1 MEIDQLRQRHE
12 RVLRRRSV
20 LETDNKE
27 KFMPENA
34 KLPALQIQNVTKTFG
49 KKTAVDNVSF
59 DLFPGEVFGFLG
71 PNGAGKTTIIKMVMG
86 FFRPDEGTII
96 INGFNRKTHYEAAM
110 ASIGGIVENPEMY
123 NTLSARLNLKMYAR
137 LHKGVTKERIDEVL
151 KLVGLLDRADD
162 PVKKYSLGMKQRIG
176 LAQAMLHRPKV
187 LILDEPT
194 NGLDPAGIHLLR
206 DILKHLAHEEGV
218 AVMVSSHL
226 LSEMQLMCDRIGII
240 NKGKL
245 LRICSIDDL
254 MNQAQNS
261 SIYRIKTSDP
271 SKAEK
276 ILSEKYENRI
286 TNVNSDTLDIEIE
299 EENINECVRLLV
311 ASGSDI
317 LGVQKLESSLED
329 AFLEIMG
336 GGSQIE

>member
-1 MEIDQLRQRHE
+1 MSSSDIR
-12 RVLRRRSV
+12 
-20 LETDNKE
+20 
-27 KFMPENA
+27 
-34 KLPALQIQNVTKTFG
+34 PALQIQNVTKTFG
-49 KKTAVDNVSF
+49 RKTAVDNVSF
-59 DLFPGEVFGFLG
+59 DLYPGEVFGFLG

-137 LHKGVTKERIDEVL
+137 LHKGVTSERIDEVL
-151 KLVGLLDRADD
+151 ELVGLSDRADD

-176 LAQAMLHRPKV
+176 LAQAMLHHPKV

-206 DILKHLAHEEGV
+206 DVLKKLAHEEGV

-240 NKGKL
+240 SHGKL
-245 LRICSIDDL
+245 LQICSIEDL
-254 MNQAQNS
+254 MQKAQS
-261 SIYRIKTSDP
+261 SSVYRIKTSNP
-271 SKAEK
+271 SKAKE
-276 ILSEKYENRI
+276 ILSEVYPNRI
-286 TNVNSDTLDIEIE
+286 SNIGSDTLDIEIDE
-299 EENINECVRLLV
+299 TQINECVRTLV

-317 LGVQKLESSLED
+317 LGVQKQESTLED
-329 AFLEIMG
+329 IFLEITG
-336 GGSQIE
+336 GGSENE

>member
-1 MEIDQLRQRHE
+1 MADNEEKEMTQSE
-12 RVLRRRSV
+12 R
-20 LETDNKE
+20 K
-27 KFMPENA
+27 
-34 KLPALQIQNVTKTFG
+34 PALQIQNVTKTFG

-96 INGFNRKTHYEAAM
+96 INGYNRKTHYEAAM
-110 ASIGGIVENPEMY
+110 SSIGGIVENPEMY
-123 NTLSARLNLKMYAR
+123 NTLSARMNLKMYAR
-137 LHKGVTKERIDEVL
+137 LHKGVTKERINEVIE
-151 KLVGLLDRADD
+151 LVGLTERADD
-162 PVKKYSLGMKQRIG
+162 PIKKYSLGMKQRIG

-194 NGLDPAGIHLLR
+194 NGLDPAGIHQLR
-206 DILKHLAHEEGV
+206 DILKQLAHEEGV

-240 NKGKL
+240 NHGKL

-254 MNQAQNS
+254 MTQAQNS
-261 SIYRIKTSDP
+261 SIYRIKTSNP
-271 SKAEK
+271 ANAKEILEK
-276 ILSEKYENRI
+276 VYSNRI
-286 TNVNSDTLDIEIE
+286 SNVGDDTLDIEIE
-299 EENINECVRLLV
+299 EDQINECVRTLV
-311 ASGSDI
+311 SSGSDI

-329 AFLEIMG
+329 AFLEITG
-336 GGSQIE
+336 GGIDIE